1 MKTLITGGAGF
12 IGSNLA
18 GQLMSDGH
26 DVRVYDSLESG
37 YLRNLSGLPC
47 VEFVNGDVRNAD
59 LLTDVMAEMDYVF
72 HLAASVGNKKSI
84 DHPIIDAEINVIGT
98 INVLEAA
105 RRTGVKKVIFSS
117 SAGTFGELKSIPIG
131 VDHPTF
137 PDSPYGCSKLYA
149 EKLCGA
155 YKGLYGLQTVALRYF
170 NVYGPHQRFD
180 AYGNVIPIFVHQL
193 LADEEI
199 SIFGD
204 GLQTR
209 DFVNVADVVQ
219 ANIRCAFTEGV
230 AGAFNVGSGTR
241 ITINHLVDLL
251 SEVSG
256 RRLTRN
262 YCESRP
268 GDVRDSLAEIS
279 DATTAFGYVPTVD
292 FPSGLA
298 EYWDW
303 AKADHAMDNSS
314 KANVREA
321 PRESHLTGASSSISF

>member
-18 GQLMSDGH
+18 GKLVSDGH
-26 DVRVYDSLESG
+26 DVRIYDSLASG
-37 YLRNLSGLPC
+37 YLKNISGLPGI
-47 VEFVNGDVRNAD
+47 EFVQGDIRNAN
-59 LLTDVMAEMDYVF
+59 LLADVTAGMDYVF

-84 DHPIIDAEINVIGT
+84 DHPVIDAEVNVVGT

-105 RRTGVKKVIFSS
+105 RRSGVKKVVFSS
-117 SAGTFGELKSIPIG
+117 SAGTFGELKTIPIG
-131 VDHPTF
+131 VDHPTN

-155 YKGLYGLQTVALRYF
+155 YSGLYGLKTVALRYF

-193 LADEEI
+193 LADEDV
-199 SIFGD
+199 SVYGD

-219 ANIRCAFTEGV
+219 ANIRSAFTDGV
-230 AGAFNVGSGTR
+230 IGAFNVGSGTR
-241 ITINHLVDLL
+241 ITINSLVDLL
-251 SEVSG
+251 AEVSG
-256 RRLTRN
+256 KKVKRAYR
-262 YCESRP
+262 ESRL
-268 GDVRDSLAEIS
+268 GDVRDSLADIDE
-279 DATTAFGYVPTVD
+279 ATNAFGYIPRVD
-292 FPSGLA
+292 FRSGLA

-303 AKADHAMDNSS
+303 AKSDCSAEISDKS
-314 KANVREA
+314 KHKDIGS
-321 PRESHLTGASSSISF
+321 ESQLTGAFASHSF